1 MSPAPRLLV
10 FLTGINLLNYMD
22 RYVVAAVLEPMGR
35 ELGLGDAQ
43 LGWVQPVFIYAY
55 MVAAPVF
62 GTLAD
67 RLHRPRLIAAGISLW
82 SLATAGAAL
91 AGGFPSLLLTRA
103 LVGVGE
109 AAYASLGPALLSD
122 CYPERER
129 ARSFTWFYLAIP
141 VGSALGYGL
150 GGAAAQ
156 AWGWRAAF
164 LIAGLPG
171 LLLAV
176 RMARVSDPPR
186 GAMDTIGDP
195 LLGASFRVKLKSLFA
210 NRIWLA
216 CAGSYTAYTFAMG
229 ALSTWAPTLLQRL
242 HGVGAGEAG
251 IVFGGLAVV
260 TGIAGTFAG
269 GILTSRL
276 QSRWPDA
283 GVWLAGLTLVAAAPV
298 VAWAL
303 KAPTTGWA
311 YATFFLGMLLLFCNT
326 SPVNVLAVS
335 CLPASIRATGT
346 AVNVFLIHLL
356 GDALSPGWVGYRSE
370 AFAAGGLGKGE
381 ALARALWIA
390 VPAIVTSGAVLLGFA
405 RGFPSKEKGAGMPG
419 AADRRI

>member
-1 MSPAPRLLV
+1 MPPAARLLV
-10 FLTGINLLNYMD
+10 FLTGVNLLNYMD

-35 ELGLGDAQ
+35 ELGLSDAQ

-55 MVAAPVF
+55 MLAAPVF

-67 RLHRPRLIAAGISLW
+67 RFHRPRLIAAGISLW

-91 AGGFPSLLLTRA
+91 AGGFPGLLFTRA

-109 AAYASLGPALLSD
+109 AAYASLGPALLAD
-122 CYPERER
+122 CYPESER

-141 VGSALGYGL
+141 VGSALGYAL
-150 GGAAAQ
+150 GGVAAQ

-164 LIAGLPG
+164 LVAGLPG

-176 RMARVSDPPR
+176 RMARTADPPR
-186 GAMDTIGDP
+186 GAMDTIEDR
-195 LLGASFRVKLKSLFA
+195 LAGAPFSLRLKSLFS

-216 CAGSYTAYTFAMG
+216 CTLSYTAYTFAMG
-229 ALSTWAPTLLQRL
+229 ALSTWAPTLLQRV
-242 HGVGAGEAG
+242 HGISAGQAG

-276 QSRWPDA
+276 QKRWSDA
-283 GVWLAGLTLVAAAPV
+283 GVWLAGLTLIGAAPI

-303 KAPTTGWA
+303 KAPTPGWA
-311 YATFFLGMLLLFCNT
+311 YAIFFLGMLLLFCNT
-326 SPVNVLAVS
+326 SPVNALTVS
-335 CLPASIRATGT
+335 CVPASIRATGT
-346 AVNVFLIHLL
+346 SVNVFLIHLL
-356 GDALSPGWVGYRSE
+356 GDALSPEWVGHRSA
-370 AFAAGGLGKGE
+370 AFSAAGVGRGE

-390 VPAIVTSGAVLLGFA
+390 VPAIAASGVILIAWA
-405 RGFPSKEKGAGMPG
+405 RGFPTDKKTPG
-419 AADRRI
+419 SSP